1 MPVVFDLDG
10 TTIFKGKKMTSEIT
24 QAIELL
30 SEKHQVIFASA
41 RPIRDMLPVLPEV
54 FHNFDL
60 IGGNGAFTKEGE
72 TIQTSSFTDQQ
83 IAFML
88 DLIETRQLNYMMDS
102 QWDYSFKG
110 DNKHPLFLGVDPHN
124 LANNIHPRELETI
137 VKVVLFTTDKTV
149 ISELEEQ
156 AISVHFHG
164 SEELIDLS
172 PTGISKWTAFKQLGI
187 EGNLVMFGNDTN
199 DLPMFENAN
208 QKFVVGNLLREVDQ
222 ATYVSEEDVARTIL
236 ELAKQTKK
244 VLI

>member
-1 MPVVFDLDG
+1 M
-10 TTIFKGKKMTSEIT
+10 
-24 QAIELL
+24 
-30 SEKHQVIFASA
+30 
-41 RPIRDMLPVLPEV
+41 
-54 FHNFDL
+54 
-60 IGGNGAFTKEGE
+60 
-72 TIQTSSFTDQQ
+72 
-83 IAFML
+83 
-88 DLIETRQLNYMMDS
+88 
-102 QWDYSFKG
+102 
-110 DNKHPLFLGVDPHN
+110 
-124 LANNIHPRELETI
+124 
-137 VKVVLFTTDKTV
+137 VLFTTDKTV

-208 QKFVVGNLLREVDQ
+208 QKFVVGNLLKEVDQ